1 MLILNPILKTISCG
15 NSQNFKTSYVD
26 IKQKII
32 CKICIC
38 LLHFKTSYVDIKRI
52 GLTLSTSSDCISK
65 HHMLILNVFLGIIS
79 LRLAKISKHHM
90 LILNFYIFENEYEL
104 NPNFK
109 TSYVDIKLYS
119 VLLQVLKYCYFKTSY
134 VDIKLFNFN

>member
-52 GLTLSTSSDCISK
+52 GLTLSTSSDGISK

-90 LILNFYIFENEYEL
+90 LILNFFPFISNSPTFLISKHHMLIL
-104 NPNFK
+104 NLMIIKIVECIYFNFK
-109 TSYVDIKLYS
+109 TSYVDIK
-119 VLLQVLKYCYFKTSY
+119 QKRR
-134 VDIKLFNFN
+134 